1 MQEQSSIAADQL
13 ATPAQYL
20 PWLRQRDLL
29 SPGLYRFGHDFGN
42 AAADQRLFQ
51 LDREFE
57 RYRGNII
64 QARKQLHK
72 YYCQAQRP
80 PATDSAV
87 NSFIVEQLCR
97 DYPQWFSVR
106 QNSLHCRL
114 TDETLILDKPQ
125 GYSDL
130 FDALASQLQED
141 IAVMQFDTQ
150 GHSRLCA
157 LHLCCPNHWGANQRI
172 GESFYELHKAV
183 PGLNEAISDADKL
196 LNSILQRGPY
206 VRFVWGLTNT
216 RALDMHPENLR
227 TRRALDMHKDLFVR
241 LERQVLYGLPQVNA
255 LLFIIRTYFVAVNE
269 LAKPERTAL
278 WQQIQS
284 ADDDLLAY
292 KGIQRHEFHSF
303 K

>member
-1 MQEQSSIAADQL
+1 MHEHCSIAVDQL
-13 ATPAQYL
+13 ATPARYL

-29 SPGLYRFGHDFGN
+29 SAGLYRFGHDFGN
-42 AAADQRLFQ
+42 ASADQRLFQ
-51 LDREFE
+51 LDQDFAH
-57 RYRGNII
+57 YRDNII

-72 YYCQAQRP
+72 YYCHSQRP
-80 PATDSAV
+80 PTTDRAV

-97 DYPQWFSVR
+97 EYPQWFFVKD
-106 QNSLHCRL
+106 NSLHCRL
-114 TDETLILDKPQ
+114 TGETLLLDNPS

-141 IAVMQFDTQ
+141 IAVMQFDIQ
-150 GHSRLCA
+150 GNNRLCA
-157 LHLCCPNHWGANQRI
+157 LHLCCPNHWGANQRV

-196 LNSILQRGPY
+196 LNSIIQRGPY
-206 VRFVWGLTNT
+206 VRFVWGLSNS
-216 RALDMHPENLR
+216 RELDMHPEKQL
-227 TRRALDMHKDLFVR
+227 TRKALDMHKDLFVR
-241 LERQVLYGLPQVNA
+241 VERQVLYGLPQVNA

-269 LAKPERTAL
+269 LSKNERSAL
-278 WQQIQS
+278 WQKIQS

-292 KGIQRHEFHSF
+292 KGIQRHDFQDF